1 MNLALGGGSRKKRT
15 RAALAAIVASVSADG
30 GGVAQPE
37 MIVNNARIAQC
48 QWFFMRRKPPSF
60 FTERQ

>member
-1 MNLALGGGSRKKRT
+1 
-15 RAALAAIVASVSADG
+15 
-30 GGVAQPE
+30 

-60 FTERQ
+60 FTERQSECERVFPRAR